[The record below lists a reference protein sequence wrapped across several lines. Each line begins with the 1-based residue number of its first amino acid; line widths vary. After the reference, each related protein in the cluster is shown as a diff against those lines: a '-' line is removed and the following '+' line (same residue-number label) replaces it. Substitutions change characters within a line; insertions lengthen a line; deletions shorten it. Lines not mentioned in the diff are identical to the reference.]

1 VGETMFL
8 TVSGFSKSEVTQEY
22 AKLMMGQGDMFASK
36 GLYEYEIAWISQK
49 NYSNLLKN
57 NRIISYFEF
66 FKTGNK

>member
-1 VGETMFL
+1 
-8 TVSGFSKSEVTQEY
+8 
-22 AKLMMGQGDMFASK
+22 MMGQGDMFASK